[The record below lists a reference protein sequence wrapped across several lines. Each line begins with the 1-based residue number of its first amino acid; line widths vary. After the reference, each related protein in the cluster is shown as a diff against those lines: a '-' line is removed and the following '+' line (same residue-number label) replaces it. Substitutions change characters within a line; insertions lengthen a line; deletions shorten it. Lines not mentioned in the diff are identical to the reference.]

1 VQQSVALGA
10 GPDANSPLTFSFTG
24 ISIAEKFLL
33 LTIKEHTYKNVVQR
47 GNGVHFEKATASRL
61 FEP

>member
-1 VQQSVALGA
+1 
-10 GPDANSPLTFSFTG
+10 LTFSFTG

-33 LTIKEHTYKNVVQR
+33 LTIKEHTYKNVVKR